1 MTAADPLDG
10 PVAPRP
16 ETAAPG
22 RGLPP
27 SWRPLA
33 LLLVLVLVVGI
44 LYFSRSVLI
53 PVAVATLLAF
63 LLSPLVRGLHRLGV
77 HHTLGVILV
86 VALATASLGGVVYV
100 VGVQIASLAEEIPKY
115 RHTIRQRIA
124 DLRGASR
131 GGSLEKVQETVKEV
145 VGELQKDDEGARP
158 EPPATVVTK
167 EEPPDLWGLPS
178 IVGRWLEPVAT
189 GALVLALVAF
199 MLLRRQELRNRVIR
213 LIGYNRLSVTT
224 RALDDASERIS
235 RYLLM
240 LSMVN
245 AIFGA
250 VVGTGLFLIG
260 LPYAFLWGL
269 LAALL
274 RFIPYVGA
282 WLAAGLPTLLALA
295 VFPGWTLPLLVIA
308 LFVITEPLIFL
319 VVEPLLYGQTT
330 GVSEVVLLIAVAFWT
345 WLWGPAG
352 LLLATPLTV
361 CVVVLGKYVPHL
373 EFLSVLM
380 GDAPAMEPALAYYQ
394 RLLASDEDE
403 ASDIAEDYLA
413 SHSREDL
420 YEAVLVPA
428 LIATGRD
435 RARRALAEDDERFVL
450 SATRRLLDDI
460 GARPE
465 GEAGDGRSAVPPLP
479 AIRVFCCP
487 ARGEGDALALA
498 MLRQLLDPGLFE
510 VTIISPGL
518 LSAEMVSAVCD
529 ENPPVVCIGSL
540 PPGGLASARYLCKR
554 LRARCPSTRIVVGR
568 WSPPGTVPDGTDVLL
583 AAGADSVVSSLRQAR
598 DEIVPLVQV
607 GGTPR
612 RASLAPGVPA

>member
-1 MTAADPLDG
+1 MTAPEPLDG
-10 PVAPRP
+10 PVPSRP

-22 RGLPP
+22 RGMPA

-33 LLLVLVLVVGI
+33 FLVAFVLVVGI
-44 LYFSRSVLI
+44 LYFARSVLI

-63 LLSPLVRGLHRLGV
+63 LLSPLVRGLHRLRV
-77 HHTLGVILV
+77 NQTVAVILV
-86 VALATASLGGVVYV
+86 VVLAFAALAGVVYV
-100 VGVQIASLAEEIPKY
+100 VGVQLASLAAEIPKY
-115 RHTIRQRIA
+115 RHIIRQRIA

-145 VGELQKDDEGARP
+145 VGELQKGQEGTRP
-158 EPPATVVTK
+158 VIPPTVVTK
-167 EEPPDLWGLPS
+167 EEPPDLWGLPA
-178 IVGRWLEPVAT
+178 VVARWLEPIAT
-189 GALVLALVAF
+189 GALVMALVIF
-199 MLLRRQELRNRVIR
+199 MLLRRQELRNRIIGV
-213 LIGYNRLSVTT
+213 IGYNRLSVAT

-240 LSMVN
+240 LSVVN
-245 AIFGA
+245 AIFGV
-250 VVGTGLFLIG
+250 VVGTGLALIG

-295 VFPGWTLPLLVIA
+295 VFPGWTLPLLVVA

-330 GVSEVVLLIAVAFWT
+330 GVSEVVLLVAVAFWT

-361 CVVVLGKYVPHL
+361 CVLVLGKYVPQL

-394 RLLASDEDE
+394 RLLASDDDE
-403 ASDIAEDYLA
+403 ATEIAEDYLKT
-413 SHSREDL
+413 HTREEL

-435 RARRALAEDDERFVL
+435 RARRTLTDDDERFVL
-450 SATRRLLDDI
+450 SATRQLLDEI
-460 GARPE
+460 AGRPDGE
-465 GEAGDGRSAVPPLP
+465 PDEEEGRREIPNLPAVRVICCPTRGEA
-479 AIRVFCCP
+479 
-487 ARGEGDALALA
+487 DALALA
-498 MLRQLLDPGLFE
+498 MLRQLFDPALFD
-510 VTIISPGL
+510 VSIISPGL
-518 LSAEMVSAVCD
+518 LSAEMVNTICE
-529 ENPPVVCIGSL
+529 ENPPVVCLGSL

-554 LRARCPSTRIVVGR
+554 LRARCPSTRIIVGR
-568 WSPPGTVPDGTDVLL
+568 WGPPGTLPDGADVLL
-583 AAGADSVVSSLRQAR
+583 AAGADSVVASLRQAR
-598 DEIVPLVQV
+598 DEILPLVQLSV
-607 GGTPR
+607 
-612 RASLAPGVPA
+612 